1 MRNTNNTNQKSAAN
15 KTHRFFHLQD
25 KEVRREPVTGLEFYT
40 HDALA
45 TLLAMQESLRQEQR

>member
-1 MRNTNNTNQKSAAN
+1 MRNTNQKSASDRI
-15 KTHRFFHLQD
+15 HRFFLLKD
-25 KEVRREPVTGLEFYT
+25 KAARREPVTDLDFYT

>member
-1 MRNTNNTNQKSAAN
+1 MKNTYRKSEA
-15 KTHRFFHLQD
+15 KRIHSFFRL
-25 KEVRREPVTGLEFYT
+25 KEREIRREPETDLEFYT